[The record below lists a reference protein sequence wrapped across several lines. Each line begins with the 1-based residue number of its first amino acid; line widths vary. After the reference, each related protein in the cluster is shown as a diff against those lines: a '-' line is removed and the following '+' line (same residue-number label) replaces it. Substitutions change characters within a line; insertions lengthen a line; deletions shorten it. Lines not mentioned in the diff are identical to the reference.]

1 MLQSYDIF
9 YIYCQVLFLYKMLVF
24 YKSFVIM
31 NVGDFMSI
39 KRYQFKNKK
48 QLEKMN
54 FHLLYISTSLYEGDW
69 HSTLHTHHC
78 TELFYVLR
86 GKGSFL
92 ADEEHFDI
100 KEDDLIIVNPNVM
113 HTEMSKNDEPLEY
126 IVLGIE
132 GLQFTTMSKG
142 DLMENY
148 SIHNYYDYKHE
159 ILFYMKTLLQEMEQE
174 DVDYEIICQDLL
186 EVLIINMVRRTKANM
201 IVAPSQKI
209 TKECRFIEQYINNHF
224 TEDITLE
231 LLSEKSYMNKYYLV
245 HAFKQ
250 YKGVS
255 PINYLISKRVES
267 AKELLATTNYTIAQ
281 ISDLSGF
288 SSQSYFSQ
296 VFKKATMMSPNEYRK
311 ANDQSEVG

>member
-1 MLQSYDIF
+1 
-9 YIYCQVLFLYKMLVF
+9 
-24 YKSFVIM
+24 
-31 NVGDFMSI
+31 MSI
-39 KRYQFKNKK
+39 QRYQLKNKK

-54 FHLLYISTSLYEGDW
+54 FHLLYISTSLYEADW
-69 HSTLHTHHC
+69 HSTPHAHHC

-92 ADEEHFDI
+92 ADEETFDI

-113 HTEMSKNDEPLEY
+113 HTEMSKNEEPLEY

-132 GLQFTTMSKG
+132 GLQFTTMTNRG
-142 DLMENY
+142 EMDNY
-148 SIHNYYDYKHE
+148 SCHNYYDYKHE
-159 ILFYMKTLLQEMEQE
+159 ILFYMKTLLQEMEEE
-174 DVDYEIICQDLL
+174 DEDYELVCQDLL

-201 IVAPSQKI
+201 IVAPTHKI
-209 TKECRFIEQYINNHF
+209 TKECRFVEQYINNHF

-255 PINYLISKRVES
+255 PINYLITKRIES
-267 AKELLATTNYTIAQ
+267 AKELLTTTNYSISQ
-281 ISDLSGF
+281 ISDVTGF

-296 VFKKATMMSPNEYRK
+296 VFKKTCQMSPNEYRK
-311 ANDQSEVG
+311 QNEVREAEH